1 MEVTL
6 KYCPNEIWPDTSVL
20 CMTNISNMFL
30 AQCLLENSSSPF
42 YNFIKMTIA
51 RSGHF

>member
-30 AQCLLENSSSPF
+30 AQCLLEIVPAH
-42 YNFIKMTIA
+42 FIILLK
-51 RSGHF
+51 